1 MRPAISAVWH
11 DVECGG
17 YEADLSLWDELA
29 DAEPGPI
36 LDLGC
41 GTGRVALHLARRGH
55 RVLGLDNDEVL
66 VRALAARAAGL
77 PVEAVVGDARDLSLG
92 ATFGLVIAPMQV
104 VQLLGGTRDR
114 IRCLRSVVEHLRPGG
129 LAAFAIVES
138 VPVEDDVPPPLP
150 DAREGDGW
158 VYSSL
163 PTAIEIDA
171 EAIRVHRLRQAVSP
185 AGELS
190 EEHDEVHLS
199 RLDTA
204 TLDEEA
210 VAVGLRP
217 CGRREVP
224 MTERYVGTS
233 VVLLRR
239 EN

>member
-1 MRPAISAVWH
+1 MKPALSAVWH

-17 YEADLSLWDELA
+17 YEADLTVWDELA
-29 DAEPGPI
+29 DAQAGPI

-55 RVLGLDNDEVL
+55 RVLGLDVDEAL
-66 VRALAARAAGL
+66 VRALAPRAAGL
-77 PVEAVVGDARDLSLG
+77 SVEAVVGDARDLSLG
-92 ATFGLVIAPMQV
+92 TTFGLVIAPMQV
-104 VQLLGGTRDR
+104 VQLLGSAEDR
-114 IRCLRSVVEHLRPGG
+114 IRCLRGVFEHLQPGG

-150 DAREGDGW
+150 DARESDGW

-190 EEHDEVHLS
+190 EENDEVHLS
-199 RLDTA
+199 RLDTV
-204 TLDEEA
+204 TLEQEA
-210 VAVGLRP
+210 VAAGLRP
-217 CGRREVP
+217 CGRRKVP

-239 EN
+239 EA